1 MTPYRFF
8 KMAAAAAQH
17 YFRFRICWCRC
28 LQKVKISKPNFVDI
42 SQFMSERL
50 RYNHFR
56 FGTTNVRHI
65 GILFPVSILTTSPQ
79 SASYFASSC
88 PISWFSSKSEH
99 PLIEVIKKRIRCRNM
114 TSYRFF
120 KMAVA
125 AAQYYFQFR
134 ICWRRDVTAF
144 RKSKSISKPNFV
156 NICQFVAEITTSV
169 LEKQTSAILE
179 FYFRFCFLPFH
190 RNRRVIV
197 HQPAEFP
204 PNRTTHCG
212 NMTSY
217 QFFKT
222 AAAAAQYYFRF
233 SVCWCRCL
241 EKVKIYLQTKFRR
254 HTSIDGWDI
263 TNPGLEKQTSAI
275 LEFYFRFRS
284 RSFHRNRR
292 VILHRAAAF
301 RSNRTTHCGNMTSY
315 RYSTWQPSAMLYL
328 LWVMAHA
335 PTKCLSWSE
344 LSPQIVCSSD

>member
-1 MTPYRFF
+1 
-8 KMAAAAAQH
+8 
-17 YFRFRICWCRC
+17 
-28 LQKVKISKPNFVDI
+28 
-42 SQFMSERL
+42 
-50 RYNHFR
+50 
-56 FGTTNVRHI
+56 
-65 GILFPVSILTTSPQ
+65 
-79 SASYFASSC
+79 
-88 PISWFSSKSEH
+88 
-99 PLIEVIKKRIRCRNM
+99 M

-233 SVCWCRCL
+233 RIRWCRCL
-241 EKVKIYLQTKFRR
+241 QKVKIYQETSGVFRISEGGGR
-254 HTSIDGWDI
+254 RDAEVVGCGGGVWGGAVPPPQKKKSFLRPQNNNFG
-263 TNPGLEKQTSAI
+263 GI
-275 LEFYFRFRS
+275 LTRF
-284 RSFHRNRR
+284 FD
-292 VILHRAAAF
+292 
-301 RSNRTTHCGNMTSY
+301 
-315 RYSTWQPSAMLYL
+315 L
-328 LWVMAHA
+328 L
-335 PTKCLSWSE
+335 
-344 LSPQIVCSSD
+344 